1 MKIREHYVLQ
11 KIGDRAIAVSL
22 GGDKKAVALND
33 TGAFLWEK
41 LTEEK
46 TEEQLKEALLAEY
59 ETDEATA
66 RRAVEDFVNT
76 LKKENLLA

>member
-1 MKIREHYVLQ
+1 MAHIRLGELLIDAGVL
-11 KIGDRAIAVSL
+11 K
-22 GGDKKAVALND
+22 
-33 TGAFLWEK
+33 
-41 LTEEK
+41 
-46 TEEQLKEALLAEY
+46 EEQLKEALLAEY